1 MKELTI
7 VNKNG
12 HLVTDSREV
21 AEMVNK
27 RHADLLE
34 SIKTYIKYLTNG
46 KFRSLDFFIESEY
59 VDNKGETR
67 PCFLLTRKGCDMV
80 ANKTNGEKGV
90 LFTATYVSRF
100 EEMEEKIKSNENYS
114 DPKFLNTMQA
124 VKFIADDLKVNE
136 ASRIN
141 MYSIACKSVGV
152 DSSFLPNYTDGKVL
166 KSAKDLLKQFNI
178 NISSI
183 AFNKVLL
190 EKGFLEEKERA
201 SKSKGTKKFKSI
213 TEKGLE
219 YGENHKSRNNILE
232 TQPLWYEER
241 FSELLSLTINN

>member
-7 VNKNG
+7 VSKNG
-12 HLVTDSREV
+12 QLVTDSREV
-21 AEMVNK
+21 AEMIETQHK
-27 RHADLLE
+27 DLLE
-34 SIKTYIKYLTNG
+34 KIRSYIQYLISG
-46 KFRSLDFFIESEY
+46 EFRPSDFFIESTY
-59 VDNKGETR
+59 VDSKNREK
-67 PCFLLTRKGCDMV
+67 PCFLLTKKGCDMV
-80 ANKTNGEKGV
+80 ANKTTGEKGV
-90 LFTATYVSRF
+90 LFTAAYVSRF
-100 EEMEEKIKSNENYS
+100 EEMEEQIKNNENYS
-114 DPKFLNTMQA
+114 NPIFFNTMQA

-190 EKGFLEEKERA
+190 EKGFIEEKERT

-241 FSELLSLTINN
+241 FNELLSLTINN